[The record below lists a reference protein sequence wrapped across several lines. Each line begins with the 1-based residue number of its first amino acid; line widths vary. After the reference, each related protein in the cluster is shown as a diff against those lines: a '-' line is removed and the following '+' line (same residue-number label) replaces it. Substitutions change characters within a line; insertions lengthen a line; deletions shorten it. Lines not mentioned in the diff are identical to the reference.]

1 MAECTG
7 THRRHQYE
15 HVPSDV
21 LETMIVHA
29 ETKKAEWELSAVDWR
44 QKLESAD
51 RRVADHDPDMA
62 GIRSELELRAAE
74 PARA

>member
-7 THRRHQYE
+7 TRRRRQYE

-21 LETMIVHA
+21 LEHMVVHA
-29 ETKKAEWELSAVDWR
+29 ETKKAEWEL
-44 QKLESAD
+44 
-51 RRVADHDPDMA
+51 
-62 GIRSELELRAAE
+62 RAAE